1 MKLSRYLKVY
11 NHPNK
16 AGRLVVV
23 ATRRCAVLELSETL
37 WDRVRN
43 NGELSERELDVL
55 VSKGVLVEDNAVERE
70 EMRAL
75 FQNLNSKRSVFS
87 LLVTLTLECTLA
99 CPYCFEDP
107 FRGHFVMSED
117 TAELLIQR
125 VTEQMIAGR
134 DVLVDFYGGEALMA
148 LPMLKQIAS
157 RLAGVAQANNVKF
170 DFNIITNGTLLTRQV
185 VEELLPL
192 GLAAVR
198 VTIDGPR
205 DIHDRQRPFVSGKG
219 SFDTILANVRDIY
232 EIVPVDIGVNYAK
245 ENYQRFPELL
255 DYLIAEGIDPKKLKA
270 MVFSP
275 IMPKSDGSVGGDHG
289 HVCASTSEPWMME
302 AGLYL
307 RGETLRRGFPTPK
320 LASAACMIEF
330 ENDLVIG
337 YDGGI
342 YKCPVL
348 MGQEEFRVGTL
359 ADGINDYSQSHNLD
373 VWKNDEC
380 LDCAYLPLCF
390 GGCRFM
396 RKLRTGA
403 IDGVD
408 CRRDLLDATLEAI
421 VLQDLGIGGLF
432 LCQVYLSCV
441 RKKVYQQCK

>member
-11 NHPNK
+11 NHPGK
-16 AGRLVVV
+16 AGRIVLV
-23 ATRRCAVLELSETL
+23 ATRRCAVLELSEAL
-37 WDRVRN
+37 WKRVRN
-43 NGELSERELDVL
+43 NGELTERELDVL
-55 VSKGVLVEDNAVERE
+55 ISKGVLVADGAVERE
-70 EMRAL
+70 EMWTL
-75 FQNLNSKRSVFS
+75 FQSLNSKRSVFT

-107 FRGHFVMSED
+107 FRGHFVMSEE
-117 TAELLIQR
+117 TADLLVQR
-125 VTEQMIAGR
+125 VTEQMSAGR
-134 DVLVDFYGGEALMA
+134 DVLMDFYGGEALMA
-148 LPMLKQIAS
+148 LPMLKRIAGFLS
-157 RLAGVAQANNVKF
+157 EKAREHNVRF
-170 DFNIITNGTLLTRQV
+170 DFNIITNGTLLTRKV

-192 GLAAVR
+192 GLVAVR

-219 SFDTILANVRDIY
+219 SFDTILANVRDIH
-232 EIVPVDIGVNYAK
+232 EIVPVDIGANYAK
-245 ENYQRFPELL
+245 ENYRRFPELL
-255 DYLIAEGIDPKKLKA
+255 DYLVGEGVDPKKLKA

-307 RGETLRRGFPTPK
+307 RGEAMRRGFPAPK
-320 LASAACMIEF
+320 LSSAACMIEF

-348 MGQEEFRVGTL
+348 MGQDQFRVGTL
-359 ADGINDYSQSHNLD
+359 VDGISDYSQSHNLD

-408 CRRDLLDATLEAI
+408 CRRDLLDATLETI
-421 VLQDLGIGGLF
+421 VLQDLGL
-432 LCQVYLSCV
+432 
-441 RKKVYQQCK
+441 R